1 MLPYVTWYN
10 SKAAPEAMARLARAL
25 EVEDAVKGSFDLAA
39 RLRTPRSL
47 AELGLAE
54 DNLVE
59 AARLVMQSPIWN
71 PRPISLPDLEQLL
84 QTAYQGLPVYV
95 EQ

>member
-1 MLPYVTWYN
+1 MLPYVIWYN
-10 SKAAPEAMARLARAL
+10 SRAAPEAMARLAHAL
-25 EVEDAVKGSFDLAA
+25 EVEDVVKGSFDLAA

-59 AARLVMQSPIWN
+59 ASKLVMQSPIWN
-71 PRPISLPDLEQLL
+71 PRPVSLTDLEQLL
-84 QTAYQGLPVYV
+84 QAAYQGLPVYA